1 MNCAII
7 NVIRKYFLLKLILS
21 KSNRIKFNLLG
32 GLMSSIRIDKDILKC
47 SINNL
52 TLSEIQVILESNDI
66 TVNRKD
72 KKHEVVESILNR
84 LSEGN
89 LSEKLYLDLKT
100 KAFSNDVEFFDG
112 FFYKFN
118 IENVNFNY
126 DSFMKAL
133 NSITQNEN
141 SFSNTSNITFKHH
154 ISNIVHNE
162 ENKILKFKFSR
173 QSRKGTYDSIDDGVK
188 YFHNEIKVD
197 IEIYYEIGIVYI
209 HSKNSS
215 ESTTIK
221 FILQKAIN
229 ELLIDKSNKKNRIKL
244 TTPKFD
250 NKIIEK
256 WNKDNKFTNSKISVI
271 SIHMLDLLYE
281 FDNEDNNFLDFGIKR
296 LYLEH
301 EVIDSTEDSSISG
314 LIFLGENLQK
324 RNEILIELNKGQRI
338 KGFEIQVNYNYCDLE
353 TYEEKIVTVDI
364 SITNDNNNS
373 IRVSLSSN
381 SVAKSSILNDIYEQS
396 KIVFLEKL
404 NSKHIKNEE
413 NLTLFINKCNE
424 IQQNNSNDEALNDYD
439 IGMVF

>member
-1 MNCAII
+1 
-7 NVIRKYFLLKLILS
+7 
-21 KSNRIKFNLLG
+21 
-32 GLMSSIRIDKDILKC
+32 
-47 SINNL
+47 
-52 TLSEIQVILESNDI
+52 
-66 TVNRKD
+66 
-72 KKHEVVESILNR
+72 
-84 LSEGN
+84 
-89 LSEKLYLDLKT
+89 
-100 KAFSNDVEFFDG
+100 
-112 FFYKFN
+112 
-118 IENVNFNY
+118 
-126 DSFMKAL
+126 
-133 NSITQNEN
+133 
-141 SFSNTSNITFKHH
+141 
-154 ISNIVHNE
+154 
-162 ENKILKFKFSR
+162 
-173 QSRKGTYDSIDDGVK
+173 
-188 YFHNEIKVD
+188 
-197 IEIYYEIGIVYI
+197 
-209 HSKNSS
+209 
-215 ESTTIK
+215 
-221 FILQKAIN
+221 
-229 ELLIDKSNKKNRIKL
+229 
-244 TTPKFD
+244 
-250 NKIIEK
+250 
-256 WNKDNKFTNSKISVI
+256 
-271 SIHMLDLLYE
+271 MLDLLYE

-424 IQQNNSNDEALNDYD
+424 IQQNNSNDEALNDDD